1 MSALDVPPPSQ
12 PEPPSSALVSSAS
25 PAMRAASARI
35 EGTLATCAALGLGVG
50 LALVVDLS
58 GPPSASARL
67 ATTAPSAAAA
77 TDLASKMEA
86 QIAAGAPGVALAI
99 EASAPCDAKSAPSV
113 RAAHAHAQVELGDAP
128 AALKTAHTA
137 LRMCEVLHDC
147 ATGDVL
153 VLQRLD
159 RLLGALVDA
168 GVVDPKRDVEKTRA
182 VVVQLEHS
190 GALVTTKP

>member
-1 MSALDVPPPSQ
+1 
-12 PEPPSSALVSSAS
+12 
-25 PAMRAASARI
+25 MRAANARI

-86 QIAAGAPGVALAI
+86 QIAAGAPGVAIAI
-99 EASAPCDAKSAPSV
+99 EAQAPGDAKGGAGV
-113 RAAHAHAQVELGDAP
+113 RAAHAHAQFELGDAP
-128 AALKTAHTA
+128 GALKTAHTA
-137 LRMCEVLHDC
+137 LRMCEVLRDC

-182 VVVQLEHS
+182 VVVKLERS
-190 GALVTTKP
+190 GTLMNAKP